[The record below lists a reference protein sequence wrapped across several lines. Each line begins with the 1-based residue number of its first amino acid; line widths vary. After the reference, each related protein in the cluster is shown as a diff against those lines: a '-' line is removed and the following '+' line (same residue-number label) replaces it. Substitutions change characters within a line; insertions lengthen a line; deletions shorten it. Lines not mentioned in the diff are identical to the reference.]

1 MSRSQASVL
10 ILVFC
15 EEEERKVSMKAKF
28 LTQLPLIL
36 SFAWKILLLICVGAC
51 HWHAFPLQNTSVC
64 VCVCE
69 CSRKM
74 QSSWARW
81 HCMRMTD
88 KSVYR
93 PTWLCKGFG
102 LCGIRIHSAEA
113 FCYA

>member
-51 HWHAFPLQNTSVC
+51 H
-64 VCVCE
+64 
-69 CSRKM
+69 
-74 QSSWARW
+74 
-81 HCMRMTD
+81 
-88 KSVYR
+88 
-93 PTWLCKGFG
+93 
-102 LCGIRIHSAEA
+102 
-113 FCYA
+113 

>member
-64 VCVCE
+64 VCVCVWVLQKNAVKLSE
-69 CSRKM
+69 
-74 QSSWARW
+74 
-81 HCMRMTD
+81 MTLYAD
-88 KSVYR
+88 DR
-93 PTWLCKGFG
+93 QERLPTDLVM
-102 LCGIRIHSAEA
+102 
-113 FCYA
+113 